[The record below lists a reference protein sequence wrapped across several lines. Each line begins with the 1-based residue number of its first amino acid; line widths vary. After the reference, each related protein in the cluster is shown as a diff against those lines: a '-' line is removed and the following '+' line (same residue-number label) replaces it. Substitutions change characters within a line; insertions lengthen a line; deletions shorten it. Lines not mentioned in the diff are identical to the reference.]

1 MGNKLLCN
9 AVSTQ
14 RICKLIDEVV
24 CDKHVGT
31 YSTLLY
37 TDSDIPNIISASGAL
52 IMILIKISEINT
64 IDEYNNFHIAWFE
77 KENTNEDDD
86 LTEGDVVV
94 SIYASDELE
103 PDEPLQL
110 QERLSCA
117 NDYAIQ
123 YYIIMAMQIKY
134 NELIYKENTHEK

>member
-1 MGNKLLCN
+1 MGNKLLYN

-24 CDKHVGT
+24 CDQRVGT

-37 TDSDIPNIISASGAL
+37 IDSNIPNIISASGAL
-52 IMILIKISEINT
+52 IMILVKISEINT
-64 IDEYNNFHIAWFE
+64 IDEYNDFSIEWYE
-77 KENTNEDDD
+77 KENTDSDDD
-86 LTEGDVVV
+86 ITAGDVIV

-103 PDEPLQL
+103 PDELLQL
-110 QERLSCA
+110 QNRLSCA
-117 NDYAIQ
+117 NDYAVQ

-134 NELIYKENTHEK
+134 YELTNMENTNEK